1 LKSRTA
7 ALIAAFSANLIYGI
21 NYVVAKGIMPDYL
34 QPRAIIFVRVIV
46 AALLF
51 WLITPFVAAEK
62 VSKKHLFQIAVAA
75 LFGLAAN
82 QILFFEGLNLTTPIN
97 ASIIMVGAPIA
108 VLVFSQWINK
118 ERITKTKVLGIAL
131 GSFGA
136 AYLILGSGEISFS
149 KDTFL
154 GNVLILLNASTY
166 ALYLVL
172 IKPIMQHYKAI
183 TVMRWIFLFGTIF
196 ILPFTLM
203 PALEAN
209 WSEIPFNI
217 WLSVFYVIFF
227 TTFLAYLL
235 NNYSLKTIHPSTNS
249 AFIYLQPV
257 FSSILAL
264 SFKKDTLEIQE
275 VVAALFIFAGVYFVG
290 RKSQLQFF
298 TTKLTQEK

>member
-1 LKSRTA
+1 MKSRTA
-7 ALIAAFSANLIYGI
+7 ALFAAFSANLIYGL
-21 NYVVAKGIMPDYL
+21 NYVIAKGIMPDYL
-34 QPRAIIFVRVIV
+34 QPRAIIFVRVII

-51 WLITPFVAAEK
+51 WLLKPFVADEK

-108 VLVFSQWINK
+108 VLLFSQWIYK
-118 ERITKTKVLGIAL
+118 ERITRTKVLGIAL

-136 AYLILGSGEISFS
+136 AYLILGTGEISFS

-154 GNVLILLNASTY
+154 GNILILLNASTY

-172 IKPIMQHYKAI
+172 IKPIMKHYKAL
-183 TVMRWIFLFGTIF
+183 TVMRWVFLFGAIF
-196 ILPFTLM
+196 IIPFTLM
-203 PALEAN
+203 PALKAN

-217 WLSVFYVIFF
+217 WLSIIYVILF

-257 FSSILAL
+257 FSTILAL
-264 SFKKDTLEIQE
+264 SLKKDTLEIQE
-275 VVAALFIFAGVYFVG
+275 VVAALFIFAGVYFVSR
-290 RKSQLQFF
+290 RKQLKILSK
-298 TTKLTQEK
+298 T